1 MTVFAI
7 TYFPRLQKEYFT
19 ESYNKE
25 TQNIASSVAWA
36 INIALMEENY
46 DGVKNALEYAKS
58 WPELVFVVLC
68 KSDLPVNDQPP
79 DFQSIIMQYPPPDV
93 LNIKDIQMENL
104 IMKSSIIN
112 HDHLAA
118 KVVTAFSKDYLN
130 AKIADSKKTLVIII
144 ILLDLA
150 SIGLSLIFA
159 RAITNPIN
167 QLKASFES
175 LGTDKWQPVSI
186 NTKDELEDLGN
197 AFNRMSVNLSE
208 ANKKIISLNKNLEAK
223 VLSRTE
229 ELNQNI
235 KKLQTEIESKQKAQ
249 RALKDSERRVQK
261 IITNAIDPIF
271 ILDEQ
276 YNIDR
281 INQAASNQFK
291 YSSKQVR
298 GKNFFKLLQIPDN
311 GSNYS
316 LNGSDEEM
324 MKSYAIKNRV
334 NIELMD
340 SNNRKF
346 PAEIS
351 ISKLKINNKSF
362 YSVFIRDITM
372 QVRIKSEIE
381 NALNREREL
390 NKMKSKFITMTSHEF
405 RTPLTTIQSNFEILS
420 YFLKDQSNIPE
431 VIFSKNLSR
440 IESELDRMTK
450 MMNDVFT
457 FSQIDLNK
465 IIFEPSKVCL
475 KKLAEDTIENQYAER
490 GDGRSVNLE
499 ITGNSRTLKL
509 DPNHMDVI
517 LNNLLSNAFKY
528 SEKDN
533 PTLQIN
539 YTSKKVELQVI
550 DGGLGIPK
558 EETKNL
564 FSSFFRASN
573 VRDIKGTGLGLVI
586 VKHFVKMNGG
596 SINFKSELGKG
607 TSFILKFP
615 Q

>member
-1 MTVFAI
+1 
-7 TYFPRLQKEYFT
+7 
-19 ESYNKE
+19 
-25 TQNIASSVAWA
+25 
-36 INIALMEENY
+36 
-46 DGVKNALEYAKS
+46 
-58 WPELVFVVLC
+58 
-68 KSDLPVNDQPP
+68 
-79 DFQSIIMQYPPPDV
+79 MQ
-93 LNIKDIQMENL
+93 
-104 IMKSSIIN
+104 
-112 HDHLAA
+112 
-118 KVVTAFSKDYLN
+118 F
-130 AKIADSKKTLVIII
+130 
-144 ILLDLA
+144 
-150 SIGLSLIFA
+150 
-159 RAITNPIN
+159 
-167 QLKASFES
+167 
-175 LGTDKWQPVSI
+175 
-186 NTKDELEDLGN
+186 
-197 AFNRMSVNLSE
+197 
-208 ANKKIISLNKNLEAK
+208 
-223 VLSRTE
+223 
-229 ELNQNI
+229 
-235 KKLQTEIESKQKAQ
+235 
-249 RALKDSERRVQK
+249 
-261 IITNAIDPIF
+261 
-271 ILDEQ
+271 
-276 YNIDR
+276 
-281 INQAASNQFK
+281 
-291 YSSKQVR
+291 
-298 GKNFFKLLQIPDN
+298 PDN

-316 LNGSDEEM
+316 LKGSDEEM
-324 MKSYAIKNRV
+324 MKSYAVKNRV

-499 ITGNSRTLKL
+499 ITGNPRILEL

-528 SEKDN
+528 SENDD

-539 YTSKKVELQVI
+539 YTKEEVELKVI
-550 DGGLGIPK
+550 DSGLGIPK
-558 EETKNL
+558 NETKNL

-596 SINFKSELGKG
+596 SIKFKSELGKG
-607 TSFILKFP
+607 TTFILSFP